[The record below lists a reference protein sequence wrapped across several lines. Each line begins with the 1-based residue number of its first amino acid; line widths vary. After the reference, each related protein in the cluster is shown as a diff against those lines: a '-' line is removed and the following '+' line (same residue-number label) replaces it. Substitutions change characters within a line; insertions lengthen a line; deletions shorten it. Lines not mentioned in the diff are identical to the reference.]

1 MDDYNIKLEENI
13 FPIIKNI
20 KNPNILELG
29 VQNGTSTNKFLDLCE
44 KNSGHLFSVDVVDC
58 SKVSNNK
65 RWKFIQSRD
74 DNFDYIKSLIPKKI
88 DVIYIDTLHEAA
100 HVKKIIYGYY
110 EMLNEG
116 GFIFIDDISHLP
128 YLKTTMGNNFYCEIN
143 NKETFEI
150 ILEIYETNKDL
161 MDLNFSFK
169 SSGVAIIKKK
179 KNLPIKNNQKIKSRE
194 RSIKNIIRLIW
205 KILKKN

>member
-1 MDDYNIKLEENI
+1 MEFVK
-13 FPIIKNI
+13 
-20 KNPNILELG
+20 
-29 VQNGTSTNKFLDLCE
+29 DLCE
-44 KNSGHLFSVDVVDC
+44 KNSGYLFSVDVVDC

-150 ILEIYETNKDL
+150 ILEIYETNKDIFL
-161 MDLNFSFK
+161 HVSE
-169 SSGVAIIKKK
+169 AISLIYRFFFRFTKYSTFLLFFRSEYGGKNKKYTFR
-179 KNLPIKNNQKIKSRE
+179 QTT
-194 RSIKNIIRLIW
+194 
-205 KILKKN
+205 ILFGMIYSCNAQCGTPYCETHKQIFA

>member
-44 KNSGHLFSVDVVDC
+44 KNSGYLFSVDVVDC

-74 DNFDYIKSLIPKKI
+74 DNFDFIKSLIPKKI

-110 EMLNEG
+110 EILNEG

-128 YLKTTMGNNFYCEIN
+128 YLKTTTGNNFYCEIN
-143 NKETFEI
+143 NKETFD
-150 ILEIYETNKDL
+150 LLLAIYSENYEKF
-161 MDLNFSFK
+161 DLNFSFS
-169 SSGVAIIKKK
+169 SSGLAIIQK
-179 KNLPIKNNQKIKSRE
+179 KNESNLIQPHNLSLRE
-194 RSIKNIIRLIW
+194 NSIKNIVRKIW
-205 KILKKN
+205 GKIKKN

>member
-1 MDDYNIKLEENI
+1 MFLEVCD
-13 FPIIKNI
+13 KNNGNLI
-20 KNPNILELG
+20 SIDIL
-29 VQNGTSTNKFLDLCE
+29 
-44 KNSGHLFSVDVVDC
+44 DC

-143 NKETFEI
+143 NKETFECL
-150 ILEIYETNKDL
+150 LEIYSANKNNFDIS
-161 MDLNFSFK
+161 FSFY
-169 SSGVAIIKKK
+169 SSGVAMIKKK
-179 KNLPIKNNQKIKSRE
+179 SKEKINDYKNLKTREATFKNFFRKIWRKIK
-194 RSIKNIIRLIW
+194 KN
-205 KILKKN
+205 